1 MGRIPSPAHV
11 LLREYRI
18 NQSVYSVIQLFVLE
32 SLNKLYHK
40 FIYPQIVF
48 NSSTSRAYSEIP
60 KVYDAQRGINYDIN
74 CTFAD
79 GEKAQVE
86 MQSWDEWRWIIQG
99 QIEGKKRDYTS
110 GLLAAERRGAQQN
123 ARENAKNLLK
133 EGDAPEKIARCCSLP
148 LEEVLALKEQLAHEP
163 APDTTRV

>member
-1 MGRIPSPAHV
+1 MAAENT
-11 LLREYRI
+11 LTKI
-18 NQSVYSVIQLFVLE
+18 N
-32 SLNKLYHK
+32 
-40 FIYPQIVF
+40 
-48 NSSTSRAYSEIP
+48 
-60 KVYDAQRGINYDIN
+60 
-74 CTFAD
+74 
-79 GEKAQVE
+79 
-86 MQSWDEWRWIIQG
+86 MDEWRWIIQG